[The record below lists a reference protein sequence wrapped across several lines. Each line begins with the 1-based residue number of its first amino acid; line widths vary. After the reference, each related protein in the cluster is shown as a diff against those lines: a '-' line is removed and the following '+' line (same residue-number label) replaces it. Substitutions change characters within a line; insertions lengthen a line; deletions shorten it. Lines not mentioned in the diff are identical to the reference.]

1 MIWYIYIYYIYVYV
15 LDIIHGS
22 FAKVSGPDFQT
33 HPIWIENSGLKLIWS
48 SAQIRVDLVNCSL
61 KGHWRS
67 GEFCMF
73 FSLSSCVA
81 DFKLIFIFHPSSI
94 HLPSIFHLLSFF
106 WLQKGSAEPLWPCH
120 ERWPRA
126 RGTMPLWLHPLH
138 GEQSPGR
145 PSALK
150 LSGDERNLESE
161 YGYPLVMSK

>member
-1 MIWYIYIYYIYVYV
+1 
-15 LDIIHGS
+15 
-22 FAKVSGPDFQT
+22 
-33 HPIWIENSGLKLIWS
+33 
-48 SAQIRVDLVNCSL
+48 
-61 KGHWRS
+61 
-67 GEFCMF
+67 
-73 FSLSSCVA
+73 
-81 DFKLIFIFHPSSI
+81 LIFIFHPSSI
-94 HLPSIFHLLSFF
+94 HLPSIFHLSSIYLPSIFHLLSFF

-161 YGYPLVMSK
+161 YGYPLVMSR